1 MTGIL
6 RFFLPPDL
14 LTIRH
19 LSLRN
24 PTGKKAIR
32 FTRKHRQQMAFLGS
46 YPAFLQGLRFIAQ
59 ELFQQRYDEGKRTRV
74 RPSRRHRRRFI
85 ASFPGRQLAP
95 AQPIYPEQHGGS
107 KQVSG

>member
-1 MTGIL
+1 MIGIL

-19 LSLRN
+19 FGLRN
-24 PTGKKAIR
+24 LIGKKAIR
-32 FTRKHRQQMAFLGS
+32 FTRKHRQQMAFLGP

-59 ELFQQRYDEGKRTRV
+59 ELFQQRYDEGKRSRA

-85 ASFPGRQLAP
+85 ASFPGRQVAP